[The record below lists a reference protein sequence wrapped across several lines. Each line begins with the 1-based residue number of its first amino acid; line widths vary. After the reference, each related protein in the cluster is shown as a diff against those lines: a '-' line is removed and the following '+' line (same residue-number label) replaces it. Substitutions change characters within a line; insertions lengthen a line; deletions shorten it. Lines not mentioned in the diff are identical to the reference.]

1 MTEKKRKLLYWI
13 FKGASVFIAC
23 TLPILAICE
32 KFPLWAEQSGTGR
45 TVGAGIIMI
54 GIVLLIIFRRSVF
67 TFIKDHLN
75 IKYAPPIT
83 IWLVLILI
91 SYGMIYI
98 SNALRDMNTV
108 FWMGFIGCA
117 IGTALT
123 YISEQFKS
131 SEDE

>member
-1 MTEKKRKLLYWI
+1 MTEKKRKLLYWL
-13 FKGASVFIAC
+13 FKGASVLIAC
-23 TLPILAICE
+23 ALPIFAICE
-32 KFPLWAEQSGTGR
+32 KFPLWTEESGAGR
-45 TVGAGIIMI
+45 SVGAGVIMI
-54 GIVLLIIFRRSVF
+54 GIVLLIVFRRSVF

-108 FWMGFIGCA
+108 FWMGFIGSA
-117 IGTALT
+117 IGTVLT
-123 YISEQFKS
+123 YISDQFKA
-131 SEDE
+131 EDK